1 MSAGQDLSEE
11 VTKAAMWGNLKLLES
26 LLEAGA
32 DPNSPNARGDSP
44 LHEAVYYGE
53 KECAQCLLKYKGKFL
68 AGAFTQQKNY
78 PTSN

>member
-1 MSAGQDLSEE
+1 MSAAEPDISEA

-32 DPNSPNARGDSP
+32 DPNFPNARGDSP

-53 KECAQCLLKYKGKFL
+53 LDCAMCLLKFKGEL
-68 AGAFTQQKNY
+68 ATAQSHT
-78 PTSN
+78 TSNH